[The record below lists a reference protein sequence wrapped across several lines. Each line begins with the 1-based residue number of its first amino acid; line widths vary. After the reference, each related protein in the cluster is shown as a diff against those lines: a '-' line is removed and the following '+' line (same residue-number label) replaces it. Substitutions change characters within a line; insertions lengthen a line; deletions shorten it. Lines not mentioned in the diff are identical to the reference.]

1 MIDMI
6 SNIGNGH
13 SVRNEENQD
22 AICFE
27 ENKRFSV
34 IALADG
40 VSTCR
45 RAKEGATIASQSL
58 VQLLSQKGDYFLE
71 FEKNQIAENVLTHIL
86 YKLNEQ
92 SIAGENPIEE
102 YSSTIAG
109 ALFDKKKNSLLYFSL
124 GDSLILATGRDGCK
138 VLAMPTNSINGC
150 CVTTTQNAAGMIDA
164 GIIKACDYNS
174 VVICSDGAWREMYE
188 KNRLKQEVARFIYHN
203 EYEKLK
209 DFLLAQN
216 VFDDYSFI
224 SMSLC
229 DNKNG
234 VCA

>member
-6 SNIGNGH
+6 SKIGNGH

-40 VSTCR
+40 VSSCR
-45 RAKEGATIASQSL
+45 RAKEGATVASRAL
-58 VQLLSQKGDYFLE
+58 VQLLSKKGDCFLE
-71 FEKNQIAENVLTHIL
+71 FEKKQIAENTLSHIL
-86 YKLNEQ
+86 YELNAQ
-92 SIAGENPIEE
+92 SIAGERPVEE

-109 ALFDKKKNSLLYFSL
+109 ALFDKKNNNLLYFNL
-124 GDSLILATGRDGCK
+124 GDSLILASGRDGCK
-138 VLAMPTNSINGC
+138 ALAMPDDSMNGC
-150 CVTTTQNAAGMIDA
+150 CVTTTRNAVGMINA
-164 GIIKACDYNS
+164 GIIKACDLNS

-188 KNRLKQEVARFIYHN
+188 KNRLKPEVARFIYRN
-203 EYEKLK
+203 EYERLK
-209 DFLLAQN
+209 EFLLSQN
-216 VFDDYSFI
+216 CFDDYSFI